1 MLSAREVARRQEQTL
16 SLPAE
21 CSEEERATAAQG
33 DAVGVCRK
41 EFTPPPEPENK
52 GLHEG
57 VAQPVFN
64 EAEHLKGVAA
74 IVFVLRELEKRLS
87 SDTPCVHASQ

>member
-1 MLSAREVARRQEQTL
+1 MLNAVRKSA
-16 SLPAE
+16 LP
-21 CSEEERATAAQG
+21 AAQG
-33 DAVGVCRK
+33 DTVSVCLK
-41 EFTPPPEPENK
+41 EFTPTPEPVIK

-74 IVFVLRELEKRLS
+74 IVFVL
-87 SDTPCVHASQ
+87 

>member
-1 MLSAREVARRQEQTL
+1 MCGFEREKSQLRREQTL

-74 IVFVLRELEKRLS
+74 IVFVL
-87 SDTPCVHASQ
+87 

>member
-1 MLSAREVARRQEQTL
+1 MRFRAREVARRQEQTL

-33 DAVGVCRK
+33 DAVGVCLK

-74 IVFVLRELEKRLS
+74 IVFVL
-87 SDTPCVHASQ
+87 